1 LTYGVFG
8 IIEINGYDIMR
19 RKKIHSCV
27 HEQFTCGKNGIELK
41 VLIITQQLTNRYSSN
56 CLGVHQDKGG

>member
-8 IIEINGYDIMR
+8 IIEINGYGIMR
-19 RKKIHSCV
+19 RKKIHSWV
-27 HEQFTCGKNGIELK
+27 HEHITFGKNGIELK

-56 CLGVHQDKGG
+56 CLGVH